1 MMRNSLLR
9 CCRRII
15 LISWYPV
22 QVAISYPTA
31 QRSLASPGSVGSDG
45 DLPAVV
51 CLRVVDVQL
60 QRSSLVGLYQTEEIL
75 ALVED
80 TVRS

>member
-9 CCRRII
+9 CCWRII
-15 LISWYPV
+15 LVSWYPV
-22 QVAISYPTA
+22 QVAVSYPTA

-51 CLRVVDVQL
+51 SLRVVNIKLERPPLV
-60 QRSSLVGLYQTEEIL
+60 SLYETEEIL
-75 ALVED
+75 TLVED
-80 TVRS
+80 TVSS

>member
-9 CCRRII
+9 CCWRII

-51 CLRVVDVQL
+51 SLSVVDIKLERPALV
-60 QRSSLVGLYQTEEIL
+60 SLYETEEIL
-75 ALVED
+75 TLV
-80 TVRS
+80 

>member
-51 CLRVVDVQL
+51 SLSVVDIKLERPALV
-60 QRSSLVGLYQTEEIL
+60 SLYETEEIL
-75 ALVED
+75 TLV
-80 TVRS
+80 